1 MPLPLPVPDIVSLD
15 LLRSVAELGSI
26 RQAAQAHNVSQPA
39 ASMRIKSLEKSLGVL
54 LVSRANGRAQLT
66 AAGVAVVQ
74 WSEQILEGAGDLIA
88 GVKALRSEEESSL
101 RMAASMTVAE
111 YLVPLWLNR
120 LRHTGSEIAV
130 SLQMGNSEQ
139 VAAIVRDQKAD
150 IGFIEGRTVPSEFH
164 NREIYD
170 DALVVVVSPGH
181 PWSHRK
187 KIVAPKELSTMPM
200 VLREAGSGTR
210 EVFEKA
216 LEPFGLAPSA
226 LVELASNTAIKAM
239 VGSGMGPGVLSRLVA
254 KPEIESGRLV
264 EVRTRGVLL
273 NRSIT
278 AIWSRSRPISPS
290 AKRLMKIIAETANA
304 D

>member
-15 LLRSVAELGSI
+15 LLKSVAELGSI
-26 RQAAQAHNVSQPA
+26 RQAAEAHNVSQPA
-39 ASMRIKSLEKSLGVL
+39 ASMRVKSLEKSLGIR

-88 GVKALRSEEESSL
+88 GVKALRSKERSSL
-101 RMAASMTVAE
+101 KVAASMTVAE
-111 YLVPLWLNR
+111 YLVPIWLNR
-120 LRHTGSEIAV
+120 LRRISSEIAV

-139 VAAIVRDQKAD
+139 VAAIIRGKKAD
-150 IGFIEGRTVPSEFH
+150 IGFVEGRTVPTEFY
-164 NREIYD
+164 NRKIYD

-187 KIVAPKELSTMPM
+187 KIVAPKELSSMPM

-216 LEPFGLAPSA
+216 LEPLDLAPMA

-239 VGSGMGPGVLSRLVA
+239 VGSGVGPGVLSRLVA
-254 KPEIESGRLV
+254 KPELDSGRLV
-264 EVRTRGVLL
+264 EVRTRGVSLD
-273 NRSIT
+273 RSIT
-278 AIWSRSRPISPS
+278 AIWSRSKPMSAS
-290 AKRLMKIIAETANA
+290 AKRLLKIITEMAPPE
-304 D
+304 